1 MAIIYRG
8 MNFAFSRSLILVA
21 LATISNLPAQSGPAS
36 SLVLPPP
43 QVTEPTPIPLPP
55 TQPASR
61 SAFVPGRRPAVPGA
75 DPGLFTPGVQPE
87 MLDLIPTLLVR
98 NMGKAVEYY
107 NAMLGFGDVL
117 QSGGSY
123 TAIGR
128 DFVQIGLALDKN
140 APKGRS
146 GSCYIKMAR
155 VDVFYQEVKSRG
167 VKLTSDLKNQPSK
180 MREFSVTDPDGNI
193 LVFGEY
199 VGPR

>member
-1 MAIIYRG
+1 MD
-8 MNFAFSRSLILVA
+8 FAFPRSLVLVA
-21 LATISNLPAQSGPAS
+21 LATISNLPAQSGPNNS
-36 SLVLPPP
+36 MVIPPP

-55 TQPASR
+55 SPPATTPV
-61 SAFVPGRRPAVPGA
+61 FVPGSQPAIPGA
-75 DPGLFTPGVQPE
+75 APGLFTPGAKPE

-98 NMGKAVEYY
+98 NMGRSVEYY
-107 NAMLGFGDVL
+107 NAMLGFGVVL

-140 APKGRS
+140 APKGRY

-155 VDVFYQEVKSRG
+155 VDVFYQELKSRG
-167 VKLTSDLKNQPSK
+167 VKMTSDLKNQPSR

-199 VGPR
+199 VGPK